1 MGQVSCPLPR
11 RRERGRDGAN
21 VCSEQIDVRPFN
33 ERALNDTQIRHQGF
47 GDVPALA
54 SPLIVTEDDLQLD
67 KVAESIDL
75 VKMNTCLPDEK
86 ERSPFPHDT
95 VDAERCGDLA
105 KSIAKAAGLADAPRE
120 GPHAETLRQLRDRVR
135 PMFAHTCEAVTS
147 GDADAARQVMLTN
160 DELKGAMADLL
171 GAIAHDGALT
181 PNAATVLTLTTRM
194 IGRVA
199 SHLSNI
205 ASAVALPFD
214 LVRSGPEAQAAP
226 SA

>member
-1 MGQVSCPLPR
+1 MLLL
-11 RRERGRDGAN
+11 DAL
-21 VCSEQIDVRPFN
+21 RP
-33 ERALNDTQIRHQGF
+33 T
-47 GDVPALA
+47 P
-54 SPLIVTEDDLQLD
+54 SPLVAQGTRTVCEMLRTSGEMFDAATATALDNAPLTADLGAMDETVNAGEREVRRHLLEHLAVSPQDDLSWSLLLLTTIQ
-67 KVAESIDL
+67 
-75 VKMNTCLPDEK
+75 
-86 ERSPFPHDT
+86 
-95 VDAERCGDLA
+95 DAERCGDLA